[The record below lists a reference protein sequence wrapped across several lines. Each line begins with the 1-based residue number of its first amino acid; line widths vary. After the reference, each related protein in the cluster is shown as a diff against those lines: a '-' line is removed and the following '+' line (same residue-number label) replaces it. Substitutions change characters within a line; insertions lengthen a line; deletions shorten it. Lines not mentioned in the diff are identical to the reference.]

1 MIVCESCQE
10 KLATVHLTEI
20 VQKAKREL
28 HLCETCAQA
37 RGVVMGQP
45 EEPAQPKPAAQ
56 PGSHSS
62 NQPNQAQG
70 KPGKPLSVKELFA
83 GLENPASVGG
93 SPKRESVSCPDC
105 GIGLDEFRTSGRL
118 GCARDYD
125 HFRAEL
131 EPLLERIHGAG
142 RHVGRVPDRLAARL
156 AVVEQV
162 ELYQRELAAAVER
175 EAYEEAAELRDKIRE
190 LEASS

>member
-28 HLCETCAQA
+28 HLCEGCAQA
-37 RGVVMGQP
+37 RGVVMGGTP
-45 EEPAQPKPAAQ
+45 AVEPAPQPAASE
-56 PGSHSS
+56 PAPAKS
-62 NQPNQAQG
+62 
-70 KPGKPLSVKELFA
+70 GKPLSVKELFA

-93 SPKRESVSCPDC
+93 SSKRESVSCPDC

-156 AVVEQV
+156 AVAEQV
-162 ELYQRELAAAVER
+162 ELYQRDLAAAVER
-175 EAYEEAAELRDKIRE
+175 EAYEEAARLRDKIQE

>member
-20 VQKAKREL
+20 VQKTKREL
-28 HLCETCAQA
+28 HLCEGCAQA
-37 RGVVMGQP
+37 RGVVMGAP
-45 EEPAQPKPAAQ
+45 PAEPASQPKGSQPKGSPPKPA
-56 PGSHSS
+56 S
-62 NQPNQAQG
+62 

-83 GLENPASVGG
+83 GLETPASVG
-93 SPKRESVSCPDC
+93 SSSKRRESVSCPDC
-105 GIGLDEFRTSGRL
+105 GIGLEEFRASGRL
-118 GCARDYD
+118 GCSRDYD

-156 AVVEQV
+156 AVAEQV
-162 ELYQRELAAAVER
+162 ELYQRDLAAAVER
-175 EAYEEAAELRDKIRE
+175 EAYEEAARLRDKIQE

>member
-1 MIVCESCQE
+1 M
-10 KLATVHLTEI
+10 
-20 VQKAKREL
+20 
-28 HLCETCAQA
+28 
-37 RGVVMGQP
+37 VVGGQP
-45 EEPAQPKPAAQ
+45 VVEAPVEPGAKPAA
-56 PGSHSS
+56 S
-62 NQPNQAQG
+62 QAAPA

-93 SPKRESVSCPDC
+93 SGQRRESVSCPDC
-105 GIGLDEFRTSGRL
+105 GIGLEEFRASGRL

-142 RHVGRVPDRLAARL
+142 RHVGRIPARMAARL
-156 AVVEQV
+156 AVVEQL

-175 EAYEEAAELRDKIRE
+175 EAYEEAAQLRDKIRE

>member
-45 EEPAQPKPAAQ
+45 TVEPSPKPAPQPDPSQPKPA
-56 PGSHSS
+56 
-62 NQPNQAQG
+62 

-93 SPKRESVSCPDC
+93 SSKRESVSCPDC
-105 GIGLDEFRTSGRL
+105 GIGLEEFRTSGRL

-131 EPLLERIHGAG
+131 EPLLQRIHGAD
-142 RHVGRVPDRLAARL
+142 RHVGRVPDRMAARL
-156 AVVEQV
+156 AVAEQV
-162 ELYQRELAAAVER
+162 ELYQRDLAAAVER
-175 EAYEEAAELRDKIRE
+175 EAYEEAARLRDKIQE